1 MTLADLQRE
10 LILRMKGADFPQAT
24 FEIRQIFQQAL
35 HLDSAQLI
43 VNESTQLT
51 REEEDRIRYWVKARL
66 DGQPLAYLSGRKGFY
81 KDEFLVEPGVLVPR
95 PETEFI
101 VTQAVKLK
109 PDAGSIADYG
119 CGSGCIGL
127 SLVKEFS
134 QAQLWALDASPKA
147 IEVTLKNAEHIG
159 VADRVQVILCDVV
172 GWSPDSPLDLVVA
185 NPPYIAN
192 DDPTVEPGV
201 HKYEPHEALY
211 SGPDG
216 LAAIRAW
223 SAHAFK
229 FLAPGGLFVS
239 EFGAGQSPAVREIM
253 AKIGFV
259 EMEFVRDLAGH
270 ERVVSAFKR

>member
-10 LILRMKGADFPQAT
+10 LTLRMKGAEFPQAT

-35 HLDSAQLI
+35 HFDSAQIIANDSMEL
-43 VNESTQLT
+43 TQ
-51 REEEDRIRYWVKARL
+51 EEEDRIRYWVKARL

-81 KDEFLVEPGVLVPR
+81 KYEFLVEPGVLVPR

-109 PDAGSIADYG
+109 PDAKKIADYG

-127 SLVKEFS
+127 SLVKEFA
-134 QAQLWALDASPKA
+134 QAQLWAIDASPKA
-147 IEVTLKNAEHIG
+147 IEVTLKNAEMLS
-159 VADRVQVILCDVV
+159 VAERTQVILSDVSA
-172 GWSPDSPLDLVVA
+172 WQPESELDLIVA

-223 SAHAFK
+223 SAHAFRN
-229 FLAPGGLFVS
+229 LQAGGLFVS
-239 EFGAGQSPAVREIM
+239 EFGAGQSGQVREIM
-253 AKIGFV
+253 AKIGFQ
-259 EMEFVRDLAGH
+259 EMELVRDLAGH
-270 ERVVSAFKR
+270 ERVISAFKR